1 MSTVPFRPG
10 TAGRRSPRMV
20 VDWTRPTRMLPTR
33 TARVALAAL
42 VALWLLL
49 PQWSSDNQL
58 TILSYAGVAAI
69 GAIGLNLLTG
79 YAGQV
84 SLGHAFSFAVGAYTT
99 RWLGTDH
106 GLPILVWL
114 PAAALVGAA
123 AGALVG
129 PVALRVRGN
138 YLAIVTL
145 GLVFVGQYAFT
156 QWTGL
161 TGGTSGTSITGA
173 IPAFDTP
180 TFTLGGSLYS
190 REQGLFWLIWA
201 LAGVAALL
209 ARNLARSRPGR
220 ALQAVRD
227 RDLAAEALG
236 VSLPRYKIG
245 AFVVASAYAAV
256 AGALYAVLQVAVQPS
271 DFGLELSVQYIAMIL
286 IGGIGSIGGAVTGA
300 VLLGSLPP
308 LIQDFTQTHS
318 VPLVPVASLNTMIF
332 GALIILF
339 VLVAPR
345 GLAAWFARTGAWLSS
360 WPFSHSSNRMVN
372 DWMEE

>member
-1 MSTVPFRPG
+1 MSTLPFRPG
-10 TAGRRSPRMV
+10 AAGRRSPRMV
-20 VDWTRPTRMLPTR
+20 VDWTRTTRMLPTR
-33 TARVALAAL
+33 TARLAL
-42 VALWLLL
+42 VSLAALWLLL
-49 PQWSSDNQL
+49 PQWSSDSQL
-58 TILSYAGVAAI
+58 SILSYAGVAAI

-79 YAGQV
+79 YAGQL

-129 PVALRVRGN
+129 PVALRVRGH
-138 YLAIVTL
+138 YLAVVTL
-145 GLVFVGQYAFT
+145 GLVFVGQYVFT
-156 QWTGL
+156 QWRSL

-180 TFTLGGSLYS
+180 TFTLGGSVYS
-190 REQGLFWLIWA
+190 RDQGLFWLIWA
-201 LAGVAALL
+201 VAGIAALL
-209 ARNLARSRPGR
+209 ARNLVRSRPGR

-256 AGALYAVLQVAVQPS
+256 AGALYGVLQVAVQPS
-271 DFGLELSVQYIAMIL
+271 DFGLQLSVQYIAMIL
-286 IGGIGSIGGAVTGA
+286 IGGLGSIGGAVVGA

-308 LIQDFTQTHS
+308 LIQNFTQTHT
-318 VPLVPVASLNTMIF
+318 VPVVPVASLNTMIF

-339 VLVAPR
+339 VLLAPR

>member
-1 MSTVPFRPG
+1 
-10 TAGRRSPRMV
+10 MV
-20 VDWTRPTRMLPTR
+20 VDWTRTTRMLPTR
-33 TARVALAAL
+33 TARLAL
-42 VALWLLL
+42 VSLAALWLLL
-49 PQWSSDNQL
+49 PQWSSDSQL
-58 TILSYAGVAAI
+58 SILSYAGVAAI

-79 YAGQV
+79 YAGQL

-129 PVALRVRGN
+129 PVALRVRGH
-138 YLAIVTL
+138 YLAVVTL
-145 GLVFVGQYAFT
+145 GLVFVGQYVFT
-156 QWTGL
+156 QWRSL

-180 TFTLGGSLYS
+180 TFTLGGSVYS
-190 REQGLFWLIWA
+190 RDQGLFWLIWA
-201 LAGVAALL
+201 VAGIAALL
-209 ARNLARSRPGR
+209 ARNLVRSRPGR

-256 AGALYAVLQVAVQPS
+256 AGALYGVLQVAVQPS
-271 DFGLELSVQYIAMIL
+271 DFGLQLSVQYIAMIL
-286 IGGIGSIGGAVTGA
+286 IGGLGSIGGAVVGA

-308 LIQDFTQTHS
+308 LIQNFTQTHT
-318 VPLVPVASLNTMIF
+318 VPVVPVASLNTMIF

-339 VLVAPR
+339 VLLAPR

>member
-1 MSTVPFRPG
+1 MSTLSLRRAG
-10 TAGRRSPRMV
+10 AGRRSPRMV
-20 VDWTRPTRMLPTR
+20 VGWERPTRMLPSR
-33 TARVALAAL
+33 RARLGLLALAL
-42 VALWLLL
+42 LWLLL
-49 PQWSSDNQL
+49 PQYGNDNQL

-69 GAIGLNLLTG
+69 GAVGLNLLTG

-84 SLGHAFSFAVGAYTT
+84 SLGHAFSLAVGAYTT
-99 RWLGTDH
+99 RWLATDH
-106 GLPILVWL
+106 GLPVVVWL
-114 PAAALVGAA
+114 PAATLVGAA

-145 GLVFVGQYAFT
+145 GLVFVGQYAFS
-156 QWTGL
+156 QWESL

-173 IPAFDTP
+173 IPAFDKP
-180 TFTLGGSLYS
+180 DFTLGGSVYS

-201 LAGVAALL
+201 LAGVAVLL
-209 ARNLARSRPGR
+209 ARNLVRSRPGR

-236 VSLPRYKIG
+236 VSLPRYKVG

-256 AGALYAVLQVAVQPS
+256 AGALYGVLQVAVQPS
-271 DFGLELSVQYIAMIL
+271 DFGLDLSVQYVAMIL
-286 IGGIGSIGGAVTGA
+286 IGGLGSIGGAVIGA

-308 LIQDFTQTHS
+308 LIQDFTQTHT
-318 VPLVPVASLNTMIF
+318 VPLIPVASLNTIIF
-332 GALIILF
+332 GALIVLF

-345 GLAAWFARTGAWLSS
+345 GLAAWFARMGAWLSA
-360 WPFSHSSNRMVN
+360 WPFSQGNRLVN
-372 DWMEE
+372 DWTEE

>member
-1 MSTVPFRPG
+1 MSTLPFRLDA
-10 TAGRRSPRMV
+10 AGRRSPRMV
-20 VDWTRPTRMLPTR
+20 VDWARPTRMLPTR
-33 TARVALAAL
+33 RSRVWLVALTL
-42 VALWLLL
+42 LWLLL
-49 PQWSSDNQL
+49 PQYGSDNQL

-106 GLPILVWL
+106 GLPIVVWL

-145 GLVFVGQYAFT
+145 GLVFVGQYVFS
-156 QWTGL
+156 QWEGL
-161 TGGTSGTSITGA
+161 TGGTGGTSITGA
-173 IPAFDTP
+173 IPAFDKP
-180 TFTLGGSLYS
+180 ELTLGGSVYS

-209 ARNLARSRPGR
+209 ARNLARARPGR

-236 VSLPRYKIG
+236 VSLPRYKVG
-245 AFVVASAYAAV
+245 AFVVASAYAAIG
-256 AGALYAVLQVAVQPS
+256 GALYGVLQVAVQPS

-286 IGGIGSIGGAVTGA
+286 IGGIGSIGGAVIGA

-308 LIQDFTQTHS
+308 LIQDFTQTHT
-318 VPLVPVASLNTMIF
+318 VPLIPVASLNTIIF
-332 GALIILF
+332 GALIVLF
-339 VLVAPR
+339 VLLAPR
-345 GLAAWFARTGAWLSS
+345 GLAAWLARMGAWLSS
-360 WPFSHSSNRMVN
+360 WPFSHSNRLVN
-372 DWMEE
+372 DWTEE